1 MPLDLPTVDTFAVT
15 AAAIV
20 VSPGPDTMLILR
32 YALISGRAA
41 GLAAVAGVQ
50 IGLFVHTTLAVA
62 GLSALVASS
71 PGLLRALAVSGAAY
85 LAWLGLQGFRNRGV
99 LGIADAGNLEPHRA
113 CRDAVFCNVLNPKV
127 IVLFLALYPNFIV
140 IGRSDV
146 TAQVLMLSV
155 VLILINVSWQV
166 GLVGFANIARCR
178 LVRSTVQRTLNRI
191 TGAILIGFAA
201 AMLWEHLT

>member
-1 MPLDLPTVDTFAVT
+1 MPLDLPTIGTFAVT
-15 AAAIV
+15 ATAIV

-62 GLSALVASS
+62 GLSALIASS
-71 PGLLRALAVSGAAY
+71 PGLFRALAVGGTAY
-85 LAWLGLQGFRNRGV
+85 LAWLGLQGFRSRGV
-99 LGIADAGNLEPHRA
+99 LRIANAGNLDPHRA
-113 CRDAVFCNVLNPKV
+113 CRDAAVCNVLNPKV

-140 IGRSDV
+140 IGSSDV
-146 TAQVLMLSV
+146 TAQVLVLSA

-166 GLVGFANIARCR
+166 GLVGLANIARGR
-178 LVRSTVQRTLNRI
+178 LVRSAVQRTVNRI